1 MSRGG
6 KITAFLLFQFAAVA
20 VVLLVTALRPG
31 PWDTMRTS
39 GFLIALFAAAILFVA
54 RYQIGGSFSVTP
66 QARALVTHGIYS
78 RIRNPIYVFSALLL
92 AGVFISFHF
101 LRGLFILLVL
111 IPIQTVR
118 ARKESQVLEEKFG
131 DEYREY
137 RKRTWF

>member
-1 MSRGG
+1 MSGG
-6 KITAFLLFQFAAVA
+6 GRITAFLLFQFGVIS

-31 PWDTMRTS
+31 PWDPIRIT
-39 GFLIALFAAAILFVA
+39 GFLIALFATVILFLA
-54 RYQIGGSFSVTP
+54 RYQIGGSFTVIP
-66 QARALVTHGIYS
+66 QARALVTHGVYS

-92 AGVFISFHF
+92 VGVFISFHF
-101 LRGLFILLVL
+101 FWGLLILLAL

>member
-6 KITAFLLFQFAAVA
+6 KITAFLLFQFGVIL
-20 VVLLVTALRPG
+20 VVLLITALRPG
-31 PWDTMRTS
+31 AWDATRIA
-39 GFLIALFAAAILFVA
+39 GFLIALFATAILFLA
-54 RYQIGGSFSVTP
+54 RYQIGGSFTVTP
-66 QARALVTHGIYS
+66 QARALVTHGVYS
-78 RIRNPIYVFSALLL
+78 RFRNPIYVFSALLL

-101 LRGLFILLVL
+101 FWGLLILLAL

-137 RKRTWF
+137 RKHTWF